1 VRTQKTKEQLAEEY
15 RAHREN
21 MAQRMRDKYA
31 AASDIGDIPK
41 PADPVRR
48 AEAESSLRAFCE
60 IYRPS
65 AFHMG
70 WSEDHLRVIERIET
84 TARSGGLFALA
95 MPRGSGKTTISI
107 TSATWALLTGL
118 RRWLCLIGA
127 TEPKAQKLLDG
138 IKSELRFNP
147 LLLADFPEVCL
158 PIVKLEGKTARTNG
172 QTYQGQPT
180 SIKWLA
186 DNLRLPTIE
195 GSRASG
201 SIVSVCGITGDVR
214 GQQETLPSGDV
225 IRPDYVLL
233 DDPQTRESAKSATQT
248 DDRLAIVNG
257 DVLGLSGPK
266 VKIAG
271 VMACTVISRG
281 DLADQSLD
289 RAKSP
294 EWHGE
299 RTQILYGMPTN
310 MDLWNRYQEIRE
322 ACFRNGSD
330 TSEATAF
337 YRDNQAA
344 MDEGSRP
351 AWPDRFNEDEISA
364 VQNCMNLYFRDE
376 AAFWAEYQN
385 QPLEI
390 KADDRILSEDEIT
403 KRTGSTGRGILPSN
417 STKLVAFVDVQQELL
432 FYAVAAFRD
441 DFTAA
446 VVEYGAYPGQRT
458 TNFRMQNVRNNFSK
472 LWPGESLEAK
482 LAKAL
487 KAIEDQIIHRRWKTE
502 DGLELPVSR
511 MMIDANWG
519 LSRNIV
525 YQFCQGSGSRSIL
538 FPSHGRGVGA
548 SSDPLNAHHTRKM
561 GRAVGSHWRIDRAK
575 DSPIRHVLFD
585 ANYWKSFLHSRLA
598 TEPGTPGSLTL
609 YQASPLE
616 HETIAKHLRAE
627 YAVRTEG
634 KGRTVDEWKIKPDRP
649 DNHWLDCLVGCCV
662 AASMEG
668 CKLPSDAGP
677 KRKRSAAMPS
687 PNAGDQ
693 PAQPET
699 TKPDQPPPRRDR
711 GRVSYL

>member
-1 VRTQKTKEQLAEEY
+1 
-15 RAHREN
+15 
-21 MAQRMRDKYA
+21 
-31 AASDIGDIPK
+31 
-41 PADPVRR
+41 
-48 AEAESSLRAFCE
+48 
-60 IYRPS
+60 
-65 AFHMG
+65 MG
-70 WSEDHLRVIERIET
+70 WSDDHLRVIERIET
-84 TARSGGLFALA
+84 TARDGGLFALA

-107 TSATWALLTGL
+107 TAGTWTLLTGL

-127 TEPKAQKLLDG
+127 TEPKAQKLLEG

-147 LLLADFPEVCL
+147 LLLADFPEVCV
-158 PIVKLEGKTARTNG
+158 PIAKLEGRTARTNG
-172 QTYQGQPT
+172 QTYEGIPT

-186 DNLRLPTIE
+186 DAIRLPTIA

-201 SIVSVCGITGDVR
+201 SIISVCGITGDVR

-248 DDRLAIVNG
+248 EDRLAIVNG

-299 RTQILYGMPTN
+299 RTQLLYGMPAK
-310 MDLWNRYQEIRE
+310 MDLWSRYQDIRE
-322 ACFRNGSD
+322 ACFRNGTD
-330 TSEATAF
+330 ASEATAF
-337 YRDNQAA
+337 YAENQSA
-344 MDEGSRP
+344 MDEGCRP
-351 AWPDRFNEDEISA
+351 AWPDRFNTDEISA
-364 VQNCMNLYFRDE
+364 IQNAMNLYFRDE
-376 AAFWAEYQN
+376 GAFFAEYQN

-390 KADDRILSEDEIT
+390 KADDRILTEDEIT
-403 KRTGSTGRGILPSN
+403 KRISTTPKGTIPSN
-417 STKLVAFVDVQQELL
+417 STKLVAFVDVQQEML

-441 DFTAA
+441 DFTGF
-446 VVEYGAYPGQRT
+446 VIEYGGYPQQRT

-482 LAKAL
+482 ISKAL
-487 KAIEDQIIHRRWKTE
+487 KGVEQEIIHRRWKTE

-511 MMIDANWG
+511 MLIDANWG

-585 ANYWKSFLHSRLA
+585 ANHWKSFLHSRLA
-598 TEPGTPGSLTL
+598 TEPMTPGSLTL
-609 YQASPLE
+609 YAARPME
-616 HETIAKHLRAE
+616 HETIAKHIRAE

-677 KRKRSAAMPS
+677 KRKRSTAMPS

-693 PAQPET
+693 PSQPEAPQ
-699 TKPDQPPPRRDR
+699 PDQPPPRRDR